1 MAKLRDRLF
10 FIMRDDHY
18 IKSFKKHSYYIV
30 AKKGG
35 HHVFNDW
42 YDSNMDIWNSEQR
55 KFVDLLESCC
65 YYLDKFDLTKEITY
79 FKELSNEIIEEFKK
93 GENAQ
98 VFKIVRDI
106 KEIRLY
112 LSASSLLACLRELY
126 DIVND

>member
-1 MAKLRDRLF
+1 M
-10 FIMRDDHY
+10 
-18 IKSFKKHSYYIV
+18 
-30 AKKGG
+30 
-35 HHVFNDW
+35 FNDW

-126 DIVND
+126 DIVID